1 MVKNYRTEETI
12 YKVSV
17 ATPLCSF
24 QVGYSIRFEDM
35 TSPET
40 KVKFL
45 TDGMLLREALLDP
58 MLSKYRTIVLDEA
71 HERTLHTDVLLGLLK
86 RLHAKRPDDLRLIIM
101 SATLD
106 FGQFQ
111 NFFAGAHKTH
121 IVGRQHKVGTTPPP
135 MRPTGLEPHVR
146 LHISELNRPPFPL
159 RLRVC
164 ERSPH

>member
-1 MVKNYRTEETI
+1 MT
-12 YKVSV
+12 
-17 ATPLCSF
+17 SF

-58 MLSKYRTIVLDEA
+58 LLSRYRTIVLDEA

-86 RLHAKRPDDLRLIIM
+86 QLHAKRPSDLRIIIM

-111 NFFAGAHKTH
+111 NFFKGAQKTH
-121 IVGRQHKVGTTPPP
+121 IVGRQHKVPLTNPVRTAPRCTT
-135 MRPTGLEPHVR
+135 RY
-146 LHISELNRPPFPL
+146 
-159 RLRVC
+159 
-164 ERSPH
+164 